1 MDDNQI
7 KQMVSRFLVWR
18 LPENFQPDGGISF
31 NPMFNE
37 HTDPPMQHE
46 PSGTN
51 LLNYQQAEAM
61 VRHMVEGI
69 PETQAAV
76 AAALMRARDIAATK
90 VQAWLDAEPPYSGTL
105 DEIIADIESLP
116 ATILALI
123 TPGAMAALEAER
135 ARDER
140 LRALMPEI
148 VAALR
153 ADSVNLSLIRDILAA
168 LEVKP

>member
-1 MDDNQI
+1 M
-7 KQMVSRFLVWR
+7 
-18 LPENFQPDGGISF
+18 
-31 NPMFNE
+31 
-37 HTDPPMQHE
+37 TD
-46 PSGTN
+46 
-51 LLNYQQAEAM
+51 
-61 VRHMVEGI
+61 
-69 PETQAAV
+69 TQAAV